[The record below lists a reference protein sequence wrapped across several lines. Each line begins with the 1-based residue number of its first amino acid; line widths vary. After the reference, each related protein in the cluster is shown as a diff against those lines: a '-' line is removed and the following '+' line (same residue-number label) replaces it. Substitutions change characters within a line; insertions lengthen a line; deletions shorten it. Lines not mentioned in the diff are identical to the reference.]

1 MLRPQEYRT
10 STFYKGWN
18 IKPWYSKR
26 KKQKQTKTNNN
37 EKKGTNR
44 VLYIY
49 QHPQHYQ
56 ALYRNLFMIT
66 SLLLVTNDH

>member
-26 KKQKQTKTNNN
+26 KKKKTKTNKNQQQRK
-37 EKKGTNR
+37 EG
-44 VLYIY
+44 
-49 QHPQHYQ
+49 H
-56 ALYRNLFMIT
+56 
-66 SLLLVTNDH
+66 